1 MLNIVSGSKRG
12 LKVLIL
18 ILLTGVSIYALPQG
32 LSLSLALILAIPCLI
47 LALECAAAW
56 KYKLGGNTSTDR
68 SGADP
73 RYVTIVPA
81 HNETDVIEATLATL
95 SAETTLVVADNCTDD
110 TAELARA
117 AGFETIERHD
127 LSERGKG
134 FAIEY
139 GLRHLEAD
147 PPDIIVIVDA
157 DCQVAPGAISQIT
170 RRAYATNCPVQ
181 ALYLLDCPASP
192 SPKTTVSALAFLI
205 KNWVRPLGLAA
216 FGFPCL
222 LQGTG
227 MAFPWESFVKARL
240 VGDCLVEDMQQGIDL
255 AIAGSA
261 PIFCPQ
267 ARVTSPLPSGEAAAT
282 SQRTR
287 WEHGHLHT
295 ILTQTPRL
303 LRAALAQRRLDLI
316 VLALEVSV
324 PPLTLLGFLW
334 AAASGLAIVVGIWK
348 GFWLPTL
355 LLGLHGLIV
364 GAAILSAWANFG
376 REQVSLRSLLSLPQ
390 YLLWKVP
397 LYLGFAFNPQ
407 KEWVSTPRD
416 EQTENIE
423 TGA

>member
-1 MLNIVSGSKRG
+1 
-12 LKVLIL
+12 
-18 ILLTGVSIYALPQG
+18 
-32 LSLSLALILAIPCLI
+32 
-47 LALECAAAW
+47 AW
-56 KYKLGGNTSTDR
+56 KYKQGGDASLAQSDV
-68 SGADP
+68 AP
-73 RYVTIVPA
+73 RYTTIVPA
-81 HNETDVIEATLATL
+81 HNEADVIDATLATL
-95 SAETTLVVADNCTDD
+95 APETTLVVADNCTDN
-110 TAELARA
+110 TAELAQA

-170 RRAYATNCPVQ
+170 RRAYAADRPVQ
-181 ALYLLDCPASP
+181 ALYLLDCPDSP
-192 SPKTTVSALAFLI
+192 SPKTTVSALAFLV
-205 KNWVRPLGLAA
+205 KNWVRPLGLAEL
-216 FGFPCL
+216 GFPCL

-227 MAFPWESFVKARL
+227 MAFPWESFAKARL

-267 ARVTSPLPSGEAAAT
+267 ARVTSPLPSGDAAAT

-287 WEHGHLHT
+287 WEHGHLNT

-303 LRAALAQRRLDLI
+303 LRAALAQRRLDLFA
-316 VLALEVSV
+316 LALEISV

-334 AAASGLAIVVGIWK
+334 AAASGLAIAVGAWK
-348 GFWLPTL
+348 GFWLPAL
-355 LLGLHGLIV
+355 LLGLQGMMV
-364 GAAILSAWANFG
+364 GVAIAIAWVNFG

-397 LYLGFAFNPQ
+397 LYLAFAFNPQ

-416 EQTENIE
+416 SQSEDAK